1 MTSFTSASVRSSQF
15 QAIGGRSAGDLAP
28 EPRRRVSSVFA
39 QYHSAANHL
48 RRRLSAKRRPST
60 KREPR
65 RSEGISLVPDCL
77 EARRSFARRSR
88 CRWKTLDHWRGTR
101 STTRPCAPLQGL
113 LKASW
118 LPLAQTCKCVSLR
131 SRNETATR
139 KRLKMEK
146 EPAHPRR
153 EQSDPGRSDLR
164 SATAA
169 QGWRR
174 WSSGQPRKAIRCS
187 STQCL
192 EPDQSGVRR
201 PFIGCVRQR

>member
-48 RRRLSAKRRPST
+48 RRRLSAKPRSST

-118 LPLAQTCKCVSLR
+118 LPLAQTCKCVSLQ

-164 SATAA
+164 SARAERDGHRGNPEKPTLLFA
-169 QGWRR
+169 
-174 WSSGQPRKAIRCS
+174 PM
-187 STQCL
+187 
-192 EPDQSGVRR
+192 P
-201 PFIGCVRQR
+201 